1 MRRRDQTDE
10 EELEVEAKAEGDR
23 EAAGAAGID
32 AVALPSGAPRR
43 RRAGAADGDEA
54 VRPPVPLDR
63 IDRRI
68 LELLRDD
75 GRLPVA
81 ALAERAGISR
91 ANAYTRLERLRNE
104 GVIRGFAAS
113 VDVGRLGLGIAAL
126 VLIAGRQPAWREL
139 RDELLHMPEVEYCA
153 FTTGEYD
160 ALVLVRVPD
169 VETLRDVILERLQS
183 SPAVRATQTIFVLDE
198 VVRRPFVLPLAES

>member
-1 MRRRDQTDE
+1 MSRRDEAE
-10 EELEVEAKAEGDR
+10 EDQLEAEASQP
-23 EAAGAAGID
+23 AAPD
-32 AVALPSGAPRR
+32 AAPRR
-43 RRAGAADGDEA
+43 RRTAPEPDEA
-54 VRPPVPLDR
+54 ARTAVPVDR

-91 ANAYTRLERLRNE
+91 ANAYTRLERLRGD
-104 GVIRGFAAS
+104 GVIRGFAAQ
-113 VDVGRLGLGIAAL
+113 VDSGRLGLGIAAL
-126 VLIAGRQPAWREL
+126 VLISGRQPAWRAL
-139 RDELLHMPEVEYCA
+139 REQLLHMPEIEYCA

-160 ALVLVRVPD
+160 ALALVRVPD

-198 VVRRPFVLPLAES
+198 VVRRPFVLP

>member
-1 MRRRDQTDE
+1 MTRRDEADE
-10 EELEVEAKAEGDR
+10 EELEVEASQDAAAE
-23 EAAGAAGID
+23 AG
-32 AVALPSGAPRR
+32 PRR
-43 RRAGAADGDEA
+43 RRTAPDPDELGRPGVA
-54 VRPPVPLDR
+54 VDR

-91 ANAYTRLERLRNE
+91 ANAYTRLERLRGE
-104 GVIRGFAAS
+104 GVIRGFAAQ
-113 VDVGRLGLGIAAL
+113 VDSGRLGLGIAAL
-126 VLIAGRQPAWREL
+126 VLISGRQPAWRAL
-139 RDELLHMPEVEYCA
+139 REQLLHMPEIEYCA

-160 ALVLVRVPD
+160 ALALVRVPD

-198 VVRRPFVLPLAES
+198 VVRRPFVLP

>member
-1 MRRRDQTDE
+1 MRRRDQAE
-10 EELEVEAKAEGDR
+10 EDELEVEASQD
-23 EAAGAAGID
+23 AAAD
-32 AVALPSGAPRR
+32 APSRR
-43 RRAGAADGDEA
+43 RRAAPEADEG
-54 VRPPVPLDR
+54 VRPAVPVDR

-91 ANAYTRLERLRNE
+91 ANAYTRLERLRGE
-104 GVIRGFAAS
+104 GVIRGFAAQ
-113 VDVGRLGLGIAAL
+113 VDSGRLGLGIAAL
-126 VLIAGRQPAWREL
+126 VLISGRQPAWRAL
-139 RDELLHMPEVEYCA
+139 REQLLHMPEIEYCA

-160 ALVLVRVPD
+160 ALALVRVPD

-198 VVRRPFVLPLAES
+198 VVRRPFVLP

>member
-1 MRRRDQTDE
+1 MRRRDEADE
-10 EELEVEAKAEGDR
+10 DELEVEAAQD
-23 EAAGAAGID
+23 GAAST
-32 AVALPSGAPRR
+32 PPRR
-43 RRAGAADGDEA
+43 RRGGSDADEA
-54 VRPPVPLDR
+54 ARGAVG
-63 IDRRI
+63 IDRVDHRI

-91 ANAYTRLERLRNE
+91 ANAYTRLERLRGE
-104 GVIRGFAAS
+104 GVIRGFAAQ
-113 VDVGRLGLGIAAL
+113 VDSGRLGLGIAAL
-126 VLIAGRQPAWREL
+126 VLISGRQPAWRAL
-139 RDELLHMPEVEYCA
+139 REQLLHMPEIEYCA

-160 ALVLVRVPD
+160 ALVLVRVPH

-198 VVRRPFVLPLAES
+198 VVRRPYVLP